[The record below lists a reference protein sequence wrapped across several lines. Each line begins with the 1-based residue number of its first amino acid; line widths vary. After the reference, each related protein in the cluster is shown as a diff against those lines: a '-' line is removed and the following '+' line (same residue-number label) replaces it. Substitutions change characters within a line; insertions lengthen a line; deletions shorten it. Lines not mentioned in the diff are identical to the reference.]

1 MSVALI
7 VLIVVLIVLV
17 LIRVPLA
24 FALIGA
30 AVAYYLFKGSDIALQ
45 NIPKRVWSGTNS
57 FVLIAMPLFILAGEL
72 MNHGGITKRIIDF
85 SLLLVRPI
93 KGGLGEVN
101 VVASMIFG
109 GISGSSVADT
119 SAIGSILIPNMEKQ
133 GYSKGFA
140 AGVTVA
146 SSTMGMIIPPSVPM
160 LMYAMVSGASVGK
173 LFLAGLIPGVLIG
186 FSQLTLVWYISKKN
200 NFHPPVRK
208 FDHKEAIATTRD
220 GIFAIIMP
228 AVIVICVSF
237 GIATASES
245 AGIACLYA
253 MVIGIWY
260 YKELKFPKIISSF
273 KKSFMMCASIMFI
286 VGACKV
292 ITWILNMEQVSAAI
306 QNFFSNLDMHRVWI
320 LLLVDLLILLI
331 GTFVDVVPTLLLLC
345 PILLP
350 VVGKLGVSPLQL
362 GAIMIVGTAVG
373 LVTPPIGMC
382 LNAANKIS
390 GMPIISIFK
399 SAAPFII
406 CNIIILVLVTLV
418 PGVSTWLPDFI
429 FNFSK

>member
-1 MSVALI
+1 MSIALI
-7 VLIVVLIVLV
+7 ALIITMLVLV
-17 LIRVPLA
+17 MIRVPLA
-24 FALIGA
+24 FSLLGA
-30 AVAYYLFKGSDIALQ
+30 ASVYFFISNPAKLYV
-45 NIPKRVWSGTNS
+45 IPKQVWSGTNS
-57 FVLIAMPLFILAGEL
+57 FLLIAMPLFILAGEL

-133 GYSKGFA
+133 GYSKGFS

-173 LFLAGLIPGVLIG
+173 LFLAGVIPGIMIG
-186 FSQLTLVWYISKKN
+186 LSQLALVWYISKKN
-200 NFHPPVRK
+200 DFHPPVRK
-208 FDHKEAIATTRD
+208 FDRQEVIDTTRD
-220 GIFAIIMP
+220 GMFAIIMP
-228 AVIVICVSF
+228 AVIVVCVSF

-253 MVIGIWY
+253 LVIGAFF
-260 YKELKFPKIISSF
+260 YKELKFREIVSSV

-286 VGACKV
+286 VGSCKV
-292 ITWILNMEQVSAAI
+292 ITWILNMERVSSAI
-306 QNFFSNLDMHRVWI
+306 QDFFNNLDMNYIWI
-320 LLLVDLLILLI
+320 LLLIDLLILLI

-350 VVGKLGVSPLQL
+350 IVGKFGVSPLQL

-390 GMPIISIFK
+390 GMPILKIFK
-399 SAAPFII
+399 AAAPFIV
-406 CNIIILVLVTLV
+406 CNVIILVLVTLI
-418 PGVSTWLPDFI
+418 PAFSTWLPNLI
-429 FNFSK
+429 FNLTK

>member
-1 MSVALI
+1 MSIALI
-7 VLIVVLIVLV
+7 ALVVTMVALV

-24 FALIGA
+24 FSLLGSATVYFLIAGPGKLY
-30 AVAYYLFKGSDIALQ
+30 V
-45 NIPKRVWSGTNS
+45 IPKQVWSGTNS

-93 KGGLGEVN
+93 RGGLGEVN

-133 GYSKGFA
+133 GYSKGFS

-173 LFLAGLIPGVLIG
+173 LFLAGVVPGLMIG
-186 FSQLTLVWYISKKN
+186 LSQLSLVWYISKKN

-208 FDHKEAIATTRD
+208 FDRKEAVDTTRD
-220 GIFAIIMP
+220 GLFAIIMP

-245 AGIACLYA
+245 ASIACLYA
-253 MVIGIWY
+253 LIIGCFF
-260 YKELKFPKIISSF
+260 YKELKLKEIISSI

-286 VGACKV
+286 VGSCKV
-292 ITWILNMEQVSAAI
+292 ITWVLNIERVSSEI
-306 QNFFSNLDMHRVWI
+306 QGFFNGLEINYIWV
-320 LLLVDLLILLI
+320 LLLIDLLILLI

-350 VVGKLGVSPLQL
+350 VVGKFGVDPLQL

-390 GMPIISIFK
+390 GMPILKIFK
-399 SAAPFII
+399 EAAPFIV
-406 CNIIILVLVTLV
+406 CNVVILVIVTLI
-418 PGVSTWLPDFI
+418 PAVSTWLPNLV
-429 FNFSK
+429 FNLTK